1 MHSQHSVSDAAY
13 HRITGTSIIVLGLV
27 RLASLWYA
35 SSAVHNQGS
44 DAAALSPTVSMS
56 EPNPIYR
63 HSRAKSNPLLAL
75 GGYLY
80 VINGLYM
87 ADIALTPYMRPS
99 MVEGLDAAGM
109 AHFAQ
114 LRLLRLV
121 FGLLFV
127 FAAIRL
133 FITRYEQRVLA
144 SSPITEEED
153 HNHV

>member
-13 HRITGTSIIVLGLV
+13 HRITGTSIIILGLV

-35 SSAVHNQGS
+35 SSAVHSHGS
-44 DAAALSPTVSMS
+44 DATASSPTVPT

-63 HSRAKSNPLLAL
+63 HSRAKSSPLLAL

-80 VINGLYM
+80 VLNGLYM

-99 MVEGLDAAGM
+99 MVGGLDAAEM

-114 LRLLRLV
+114 LRFLRLV
-121 FGLLFV
+121 FGLFFA
-127 FAAIRL
+127 FAATRL

-144 SSPITEEED
+144 SSPIAEEDD